1 MLKTIGFCLLIAG
14 ILFLIATVIIFIK
27 TGCKKA
33 IDALKYS
40 QKALP
45 QEKRDEMLDS
55 VYYDADS
62 EIKSS
67 KHAKPVFKKEDDSEE
82 LRKEPAPEESSVVQK
97 KNVVVPKEK
106 MEKAESKTDEENT
119 MPLQAD
125 DFSGESETQPLDIND
140 NDAEELTQP
149 LGKEYIVFQNETNDE
164 ELTQALSD
172 NYYEKAVREFEAEDD
187 SQSTEPLDIPK
198 EDNTML
204 LDNNN
209 EEEGTDILFSE
220 TKKEMPE
227 IMAKVAD
234 YEAENHIKEK
244 TEALIAEDDIF

>member
-1 MLKTIGFCLLIAG
+1 MSRK
-14 ILFLIATVIIFIK
+14 AT
-27 TGCKKA
+27 T
-33 IDALKYS
+33 
-40 QKALP
+40 
-45 QEKRDEMLDS
+45 
-55 VYYDADS
+55 
-62 EIKSS
+62 
-67 KHAKPVFKKEDDSEE
+67 
-82 LRKEPAPEESSVVQK
+82 EESSVVQK

-234 YEAENHIKEK
+234 YEEENHIKEK